1 MRRSLFCLQR
11 TCKWRL
17 FFLGSF
23 CRVQYFVFRIVN
35 DTWLILFFIAGLFW
49 MVDEPCPLWNGCK
62 SERKKCL
69 FCRYIVGC
77 KISFVNR
84 AIRENLCMRVELF
97 FVKCTGCHR
106 DHRDTLLN
114 ARNAWKNVT
123 TPRGYLKQTR
133 PLRFG
138 SGTVH
143 NFR

>member
-1 MRRSLFCLQR
+1 MNHVPFGMGVW
-11 TCKWRL
+11 K
-17 FFLGSF
+17 
-23 CRVQYFVFRIVN
+23 Y
-35 DTWLILFFIAGLFW
+35 
-49 MVDEPCPLWNGCK
+49 E

-69 FCRYIVGC
+69 FCHYIVGC

-114 ARNAWKNVT
+114 ARNAWRNAT

-138 SGTVH
+138 SGRFY